1 MSIEIETVDRVGV
14 EGDPVRIG
22 QLIANLLDNGS
33 KVFANMPQT
42 NKIAVIDRKSH
53 KLLENWD
60 VKGAEQNVPMA
71 LDEPNYRLFV
81 GCRKG
86 AKMLVLDSESGK
98 SIAVL
103 PGDSNADDMSFD
115 ASRKRVYLSG
125 GGGFVYVYQER
136 SPDKYETLAKWL
148 LPQEQK
154 LRCSLQ
160 S

>member
-1 MSIEIETVDRVGV
+1 
-14 EGDPVRIG
+14 
-22 QLIANLLDNGS
+22 
-33 KVFANMPQT
+33 MPQT

-103 PGDSNADDMSFD
+103 PGDSSADDMSFD